1 MSITSIVSSAAGNLF
16 GGGDTDPFGQ
26 QRHNTDLKDFL
37 AKFSDSSGKHINQIN
52 PLNTFEVSFLF
63 QPLPNDLKPEGSKS
77 ALEKVGDLAVSTG
90 IGAAKSVVNNLT
102 GGLLGAINN
111 DKEAVQKAHDKFDR
125 SKGET
130 FMSYLASA
138 NLLVG
143 DENTWFGAA
152 GQSPKPL
159 ILQLGYYIQ
168 SITIPQLKIPD
179 GGKSTTLFGE
189 FPINGTFVI
198 PDSSQLQMEVLNTR
212 LPLID
217 RLFYPWMREVTSPF
231 WVYDSQPYTTAT
243 IMVDFSKHTDLCYV
257 FSGCR
262 PSQLQMI
269 QPSQTNET
277 SLKRQVTF
285 IFDYM
290 FVLSKMTT
298 MDSTTD
304 RLLGA
309 GGTLFNAA
317 SNVLNLG

>member
-1 MSITSIVSSAAGNLF
+1 MSLNSIVASASEAMFGS
-16 GGGDTDPFGQ
+16 GGGEDFFGQ
-26 QRHNTDLKDFL
+26 KQRSTDLKDFL
-37 AKFSDSSGKHINQIN
+37 AKFSDSSGKHANQIN

-63 QPLPNDLKPEGSKS
+63 QPLPTDLQAQGKK
-77 ALEKVGDLAVSTG
+77 STG
-90 IGAAKSVVNNLT
+90 ARIGEALVSAGKNVVNNLT

-111 DKEAVQKAHDKFDR
+111 DKRSVEKAHNEFDR

-138 NLLVG
+138 NFFVG
-143 DENTWFGAA
+143 AENTQFGGA

-179 GGKSTTLFGE
+179 GGKSTTLLGE
-189 FPINGTFVI
+189 FPVNGTYII
-198 PDSSQLQMEVLNTR
+198 PDSNQIQMDVLNTR

-231 WVYDSQPYTTAT
+231 WVYDTQPYTTAT
-243 IMVDFSKHTDLCYV
+243 ILVDFSKHTDLCYL
-257 FSGCR
+257 FYGCR
-262 PSQLQMI
+262 PTQLQMI
-269 QPSQTNET
+269 QASQTNDT

-285 IFDYM
+285 LFDYM
-290 FVLSKMTT
+290 FVVSKMTT
-298 MDSTTD
+298 MDSTRT

-309 GGTLFNAA
+309 GKTLFNAA
-317 SNVLNLG
+317 SNVLNF